1 MGWNADEYLQFENER
16 TQPCIDLAN
25 RIRGFAPKSIIDLGC
40 GPGNSTNVLQTVF
53 PESDILG
60 IDNSQ
65 NMIDKARSAHP
76 EIRFELCGV
85 RDISGS
91 YDVIFSNACLQWL
104 DDHDSLIEFLMSRLN
119 DGGVLAVQMPM
130 NGEEPLYRIIR
141 EVVGSSEFD
150 FSSVC
155 FEKNDVLAPDKY
167 YDILSKCSSGFHIW
181 ETVYYHTMKSYEQLV
196 DWVRATRLRPYLEV
210 LRDEEKAAFEAQI
223 LEKVR
228 SAYPFT
234 ENGSI
239 ILRFRRLFFTAVK

>member
-1 MGWNADEYLQFENER
+1 MGWNADKYLQFENER

-25 RIRGFAPKSIIDLGC
+25 RIRSFAPKSIIDLGC

-181 ETVYYHTMKSYEQLV
+181 ETVYYHTMKSHEQLV